1 MYVCVCVC
9 VCVCVY
15 TYIDVY
21 APHLLGKAV
30 GVRQHSASALNTQ
43 HQHGAERARKRRCHH
58 QKERHPQQRARDQ
71 AEDAAGGRDKEAD
84 EAPQGRQPG
93 AKTKTTQRS
102 KRKAGARRWGRLARS
117 RAAGGRSAQPP
128 PRPAQEILRRVRS
141 NQHACVCVCVCVCVR
156 ACVRVSAHVR
166 MYQWGNT
173 YGEGRDLLRHARTH
187 LYICM
192 HTRILYIWVCV
203 YVCNYTRVCAS
214 VYLHALICT
223 HTRILYI
230 SLHICMHTRV
240 GAHMQHRIHRN
251 TP

>member
-1 MYVCVCVC
+1 MYMLPTCWARPSASASTAHPRSTPSISTALNAHANAAATIRRNDTHSSAHATRPKTPRAVATRRRTRHPRADSPAQKQKQLKEAREKRARGAGVAWRARGLRVDAPHSRPLGPHRKFCVEYAPTSTPVCVCVC
-9 VCVCVY
+9 VCVC
-15 TYIDVY
+15 
-21 APHLLGKAV
+21 
-30 GVRQHSASALNTQ
+30 
-43 HQHGAERARKRRCHH
+43 
-58 QKERHPQQRARDQ
+58 
-71 AEDAAGGRDKEAD
+71 
-84 EAPQGRQPG
+84 
-93 AKTKTTQRS
+93 
-102 KRKAGARRWGRLARS
+102 
-117 RAAGGRSAQPP
+117 
-128 PRPAQEILRRVRS
+128 
-141 NQHACVCVCVCVCVR
+141 